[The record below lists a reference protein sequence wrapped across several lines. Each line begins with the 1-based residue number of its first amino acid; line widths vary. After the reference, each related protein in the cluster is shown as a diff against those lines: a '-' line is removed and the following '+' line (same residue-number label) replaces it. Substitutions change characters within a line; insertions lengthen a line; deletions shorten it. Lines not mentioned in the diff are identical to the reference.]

1 VPPVPT
7 KVEVPPAARTN
18 LSPPPPPPNVRR
30 RTLLSRTDRNIV
42 LTMYAE
48 GWRQRIE
55 MSAALDQLI
64 AAKDKAHVD
73 PVVTVAMRSDG
84 SVEGVTFN
92 RSSGVP
98 EIDDA
103 IARIVRSLAPYGA
116 FPPDLASEYDVIEIR
131 RVWTFDT
138 ALRLFAQGR

>member
-1 VPPVPT
+1 
-7 KVEVPPAARTN
+7 
-18 LSPPPPPPNVRR
+18 
-30 RTLLSRTDRNIV
+30 
-42 LTMYAE
+42 MYAE